1 MTLIEMIV
9 TVAIFSIVLT
19 GLSLFFVR
27 LWNSQGFIL
36 ETGIASLIATRG
48 VDNAVGRIREAST
61 SESGA
66 FPIVR
71 ATSTEFEF
79 YVDYDNDNDN
89 DKLRYFV
96 DDVNDKFRVGIVE
109 PSATIPVLYNGTN
122 CSGGEVCQ
130 DVSDYLVNDVGDP
143 VFQYYDEFN
152 NYIDPDDT
160 GGVVPPGQIKLIKI
174 LLYVNPDPDQ
184 APDNV
189 KVQSYVHIRNLS
201 NFGKAPT

>member
-1 MTLIEMIV
+1 MIV

-48 VDNAVGRIREAST
+48 VDNAVGRIREAV
-61 SESGA
+61 ESDAGS

-71 ATSTEFEF
+71 ATNTEFEF
-79 YVDYDNDNDN
+79 YVDYDDDDDV

-96 DDVNDKFRVGIVE
+96 DSANDKFRVGIVE
-109 PSATIPVLYNGTN
+109 PSATIPVQYVGTN
-122 CSGGEVCQ
+122 CSSGEVCE
-130 DVSDYLVNDVGDP
+130 DVSDYLVNDVLDP
-143 VFQYYDEFN
+143 VFEYYDEYN
-152 NYIDPDDT
+152 VLIPPDGGT
-160 GGVVPPGQIKLIKI
+160 GLVPPGQIRLVKV

-189 KVQSYVHIRNLS
+189 KVQSFVHIRNLS